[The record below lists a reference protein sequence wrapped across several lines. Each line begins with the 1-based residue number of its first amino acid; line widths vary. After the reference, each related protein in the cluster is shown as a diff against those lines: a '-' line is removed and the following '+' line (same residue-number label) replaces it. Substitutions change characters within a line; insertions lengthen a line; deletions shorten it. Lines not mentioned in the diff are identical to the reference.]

1 MGKSH
6 QNVMQLL
13 ELGAKHYFEIHTGV
27 LIVGISA
34 IKELDLISYLQRQYL

>member
-1 MGKSH
+1 MGKSP

-13 ELGAKHYFEIHTGV
+13 ELGARHCIEVHTGE
-27 LIVGISA
+27 LIVGFST